1 MVRMSDVSKTFTI
14 KKALYGKK
22 THKAV
27 SSLSLTVKPG
37 SIYALL
43 GPNGSGKTTSF
54 RCISTLYKLD
64 SGSITVMGHDTAKEP
79 AKVRAAI
86 GFLSSDI
93 KLSGHQSAKDIL
105 ELYGLLNKLEEE
117 TLGERMETLAD
128 IFDLR
133 SFWLNPVEKYSSG
146 QRQRAALAVS
156 VIHDPPV
163 LLFDEPTNGL
173 DILAAQAVWDFLGE
187 EKKRGKTII
196 LSTHII
202 EEAVKAADAIG
213 LLLSGRL
220 AAEGSPEGLRE
231 SLGGRPLQDSFLE
244 LIRKDKTDREAHRA
258 D

>member
-1 MVRMSDVSKTFTI
+1 MIAMLNVSKIFIT
-14 KKALYGKK
+14 KKALYRYKL
-22 THKAV
+22 HKAV

-43 GPNGSGKTTSF
+43 GPNGSGKTTTF

-64 SGSITVMGHDTAKEP
+64 SGTITVMGHDTAKEP
-79 AKVRAAI
+79 AKVRASI

-93 KLSGHQSAKDIL
+93 RLSGHQSARDIL
-105 ELYGLLNKLEEE
+105 ELYGLLNKIEEE
-117 TLGERMETLAD
+117 ALEKRMEVLAD

-133 SFWLNPVEKYSSG
+133 SFWKHPVEKYSTG

-156 VIHDPPV
+156 VIHDPPI

-173 DILAAQAVWDFLGE
+173 DILAAQAVWDFLAE
-187 EKKRGKTII
+187 EKRRGKTIL

-202 EEAVKAADAIG
+202 EEAVKAADTIG

-220 AAEGSPEGLRE
+220 AAEGSPEGLKE

-244 LIRKDKTDREAHRA
+244 LIRKDKRDREANRA